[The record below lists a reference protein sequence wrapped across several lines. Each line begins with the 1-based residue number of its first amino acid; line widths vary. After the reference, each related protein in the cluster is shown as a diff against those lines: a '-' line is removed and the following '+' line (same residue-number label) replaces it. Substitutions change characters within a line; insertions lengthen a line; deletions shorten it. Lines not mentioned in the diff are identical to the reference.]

1 MHSGFRRVFPAA
13 ILTLVGGFVLG
24 FFVGRG
30 QAISP
35 LSPLPEDLSSWEIA
49 VTKTLALTEIQARD
63 LRVVLH
69 RYEKERR
76 GLLDAGRSLLEPE
89 LAALDARFEALIRT
103 RVLNSSQRRKAFSLD
118 RARQVVRPSTPR

>member
-1 MHSGFRRVFPAA
+1 MNLGFRRVLPAA
-13 ILTLVGGFVLG
+13 ILTLVGGFALG

-30 QAISP
+30 QATSP

-49 VTKTLALTEIQARD
+49 VKRTLALTEIQARD

-76 GLLDAGRSLLEPE
+76 GLLDAGRSLLAPE
-89 LAALDARFEALIRT
+89 LADLDARFEALIRT
-103 RVLNSSQRRKAFSLD
+103 RVLDSNQRAKAFSLD